1 MRPLAAAADKR
12 LRPSFLRMTPA
23 RKPRTE
29 CCCHPVACTIASM
42 VAPLGARSI
51 AMIRVCLLPARRVCC
66 VEDWCCCPT
75 ADRVPALS
83 FAVLR
88 ATVRAALLRPS
99 VLLLF
104 GRAEVWRFDFGVDI
118 GISSSIER
126 RPSPPPPK
134 PHLGHRAGG
143 AGSRSATSARNWTQ
157 YRSVC
162 AQKPVLSG

>member
-1 MRPLAAAADKR
+1 
-12 LRPSFLRMTPA
+12 
-23 RKPRTE
+23 
-29 CCCHPVACTIASM
+29 
-42 VAPLGARSI
+42 
-51 AMIRVCLLPARRVCC
+51 
-66 VEDWCCCPT
+66 
-75 ADRVPALS
+75 LS

-134 PHLGHRAGG
+134 PHLGHEPAGQDPE
-143 AGSRSATSARNWTQ
+143 ARLSPGIECSTAPI
-157 YRSVC
+157 
-162 AQKPVLSG
+162 AQKSQFFLDNVIAGLSQSCDS